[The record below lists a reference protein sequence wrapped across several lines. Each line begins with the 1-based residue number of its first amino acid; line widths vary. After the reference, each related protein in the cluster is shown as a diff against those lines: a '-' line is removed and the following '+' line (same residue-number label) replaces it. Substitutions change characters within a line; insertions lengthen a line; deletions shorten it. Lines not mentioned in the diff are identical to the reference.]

1 MILTALFPE
10 NRIRYLSR
18 NIAIPYRCAFTRLP
32 RNSGFDLR
40 VAETLFYPTLFS
52 NVSPLVHAS
61 RTTREVA
68 DKPGRRRERGGRRQR
83 IVKRLKLLWSGEGK
97 GGFFCPED
105 LLVIKPNGRR
115 NSPAI
120 SHRFGRR
127 LKERGVAVWSRSR
140 PPRDRSE
147 AVHRHFRPS
156 WTSLAVH
163 RTLRFHPSLSHLLPF
178 FLLPPPFPEI
188 SPARFLAFEEI
199 KV

>member
-1 MILTALFPE
+1 MRLYTLTKKF
-10 NRIRYLSR
+10 RIRFKGRRDPLLSYAPFQR
-18 NIAIPYRCAFTRLP
+18 FPPSFTRVEQ
-32 RNSGFDLR
+32 RAR
-40 VAETLFYPTLFS
+40 WPTNL
-52 NVSPLVHAS
+52 
-61 RTTREVA
+61 E
-68 DKPGRRRERGGRRQR
+68 ERGRGEDRKRQR
-83 IVKRLKLLWSGEGK
+83 IVKRLKLLWSGGRGK

-127 LKERGVAVWSRSR
+127 LKERGAVWSRSR

>member
-1 MILTALFPE
+1 MRLYTLTKKF
-10 NRIRYLSR
+10 RIRFKDRRDPLLSYAPFQR
-18 NIAIPYRCAFTRLP
+18 LPTFPPSFTRVEQ
-32 RNSGFDLR
+32 RAR
-40 VAETLFYPTLFS
+40 WPTNL
-52 NVSPLVHAS
+52 
-61 RTTREVA
+61 E
-68 DKPGRRRERGGRRQR
+68 ERGRGEDRRRQR
-83 IVKRLKLLWSGEGK
+83 IVKRLKLLWSGGRGK

-127 LKERGVAVWSRSR
+127 LKERGAVWSRSR

>member
-68 DKPGRRRERGGRRQR
+68 DKPGRTRERGGSKKTEDRETFEITLIRREEEGR
-83 IVKRLKLLWSGEGK
+83 FLLSGGSLGYQAEREKEFTGNFTPVRPAVEGK
-97 GGFFCPED
+97 RGGLIPESTASGSKRSGTSSFPAKLD
-105 LLVIKPNGRR
+105 LV
-115 NSPAI
+115 
-120 SHRFGRR
+120 
-127 LKERGVAVWSRSR
+127 SRS
-140 PPRDRSE
+140 SN
-147 AVHRHFRPS
+147 ASIPS
-156 WTSLAVH
+156 
-163 RTLRFHPSLSHLLPF
+163 F
-178 FLLPPPFPEI
+178 PFP
-188 SPARFLAFEEI
+188 SPPLLSSPSPFPRNKPSSLPRFRGD
-199 KV
+199 